1 MSIFKKLIFLFFL
14 SLFLMSIIG
23 FWIDDIN
30 SKRVDDF
37 TKEKY
42 LKIVDDIFKNI
53 ENKSYIDNLITK
65 YDLEK
70 IPSLNRKN
78 LKSIYKQDLTF
89 GNLSIL
95 KDNSRDEYI
104 IYIQYLDDNIILKSL
119 NKEYLNDKIILD
131 ILIFLD
137 IFALFAIFSYVIK
150 LLLPLRIITKKIKSL
165 ASGDLS
171 SRVDI
176 YSNDEIG
183 TLATSFNTMATSLES
198 LILAKE
204 ELLRVIGHELRT
216 PIAKGIFITEKI
228 QNHKDKELLK
238 KIFYDL
244 QKLIDDMIE
253 LEKLNIITLNITQF
267 SAETLIINS
276 LDKLYISD
284 ESLVNL
290 EIVEDF
296 KIKGDLHYLSIA
308 LKNLIDNALKYAIS
322 FPIYIILDK
331 NSITVSNKAT
341 KLEKDFNYYLEPFT
355 QGPEQK
361 GGFGLGLNIV
371 KKIIDKHNLTLT
383 HNYKDGLLSFNI
395 LF

>member
-1 MSIFKKLIFLFFL
+1 
-14 SLFLMSIIG
+14 MSIIG
-23 FWIDDIN
+23 FWINDIN

-37 TKEKY
+37 AKEKY

-53 ENKSYIDNLITK
+53 ENKNYVDHLITK
-65 YDLEK
+65 YDLEE
-70 IPSLNRKN
+70 ISSLNEKN
-78 LKSIYKQDLTF
+78 LKTIYKQDLTF

-104 IYIQYLDDNIILKSL
+104 VYIKYLDDNIILKSI
-119 NKEYLNDKIILD
+119 NKEYLSDKIILD

-137 IFALFAIFSYVIK
+137 IFALFVIFSYVIK
-150 LLLPLRIITKKIKSL
+150 LLLPLKRITKKIKNL

-171 SRVDI
+171 SRINI

-228 QNHKDKELLK
+228 QNHTDKELLK

-284 ESLVNL
+284 ESLINL
-290 EIVEDF
+290 EITEDF

-308 LKNLIDNALKYAIS
+308 LKNLIDNALKYTIS

-341 KLEKDFNYYLEPFT
+341 ELEKDFNYYLKPFT

-371 KKIIDKHNLTLT
+371 KKIIDKHNLTLA